1 MQHQYTLFRK
11 FLLSLLSAIPDY
23 PAEQS
28 AWSTLL
34 LVPLQILLISMLGS
48 LYHM

>member
-11 FLLSLLSAIPDY
+11 FLLSLLSAI